1 MTEELK
7 AADTGM
13 FASPRPVRVAAAT
26 GHGESRTQAGRLS
39 VGGDELRKDQA
50 LFLELRL
57 VRYLASCS
65 ATLLAETFLL
75 LSKMTRT

>member
-1 MTEELK
+1 MPRTQRC
-7 AADTGM
+7 
-13 FASPRPVRVAAAT
+13 SPR
-26 GHGESRTQAGRLS
+26 HGQSVSPRRPDTANPRTQAGRLS

>member
-26 GHGESRTQAGRLS
+26 GHGESPHTGGQA
-39 VGGDELRKDQA
+39 
-50 LFLELRL
+50 
-57 VRYLASCS
+57 VRW
-65 ATLLAETFLL
+65 
-75 LSKMTRT
+75 RR